1 MTVKQIC
8 VFLENKP
15 GCLAELIDILSQN
28 NIDMRAMSI
37 AEMQDFGIL
46 RIIVKDTYNA
56 VRIIKEAGFVTS
68 VNEVLA
74 VAIPDQ
80 PGALLQTL
88 TALGEANINL
98 DYSYAFTTAK
108 KDMAYTVLRVTDNDK
123 AAKVL
128 GQKGIRMLGQ
138 EEMEQL

>member
-1 MTVKQIC
+1 MTVKQIS

-28 NIDMRAMSI
+28 NVDMRAMSI

-56 VRIIKEAGFVTS
+56 ARIIKEAGYVTS
-68 VNEVLA
+68 VKEVLA

-88 TALGEANINL
+88 TALGEAQINL

-108 KDMAYTVLRVTDNDK
+108 KDMAYMVFRVADNEK

-128 GQKGIRMLGQ
+128 GQKGIRLLGQ

>member
-1 MTVKQIC
+1 MTVKQIS

-28 NIDMRAMSI
+28 HVDMRAMSI
-37 AEMQDFGIL
+37 AEVQDFGIL
-46 RIIVKDTYNA
+46 RIIAKDTYNA
-56 VRIIKEAGFVTS
+56 ARIIKDAGYVTS

-88 TALGEANINL
+88 TALGEAKINL

-108 KDMAYTVLRVTDNDK
+108 KDMAYMVMRVTDNEK
-123 AAKVL
+123 ASKAL
-128 GQKGIRMLGQ
+128 GQKGIRLLGQ